1 MESKH
6 KTIAFIPL
14 RGGSRSI
21 PLKNIKEMNGR
32 PLVYWVLDAAVG
44 CGLIDEVCVCTD
56 SDIIKNKIDE
66 YRELYRNNLD
76 TGKLLCIGRSAQS
89 ASDTASTEM
98 AMLEFAAHYDF
109 QNIVLIQATSPML
122 TERDLTGAL
131 NIYRE
136 GSFDSLLSVVRQKRF
151 IWRQEGGGRAFPMN
165 YDPLKRPRRQ
175 EFSGYLVENG
185 AFYITSR
192 GLLLSSKCRIS
203 GNTGYYE
210 MDDESYFEID
220 ENSDWIIA
228 EQLLKKRTKSS
239 DLMERIKKIKL
250 LAMDCDGVL
259 TDGGMYYTEA
269 GDEVKKF
276 NAKDGM
282 GIGLL
287 HKRGIITAVI
297 TGENTSIVT
306 SRAQKLGI
314 ENVFLG
320 CGDKLAAMKD
330 LLKEHGLTLD
340 EAAFIGDDINDIEL
354 LGNVGVSFS
363 VSDAMECVKSSV
375 DYVAAA
381 RGGQGAVREI
391 AEVIMGMP

>member
-21 PLKNIKEMNGR
+21 PFKNIKEMNGR
-32 PLVYWVLDAAVG
+32 PLVYWVLDAAAG
-44 CGLIDEVCVCTD
+44 CGLIDEVYVSTD
-56 SDIIKNKIDE
+56 SGIIKNKIDE
-66 YRELYRNNLD
+66 YKEIYRNNLD
-76 TGKLLCIGRSAQS
+76 EGKLLCIERSAGS

-122 TERDLTGAL
+122 TKGDLTGAL

-136 GSFDSLLSVVRQKRF
+136 GGFDSLLSVVRQKRF
-151 IWRQEGGGRAFPMN
+151 IWGQEEGGRAFPMN
-165 YDPLKRPRRQ
+165 YDPLKRPMRQ
-175 EFSGYLVENG
+175 QFEGYLVENG

-192 GLLLSSKCRIS
+192 ELLLSTECRIS
-203 GNTGYYE
+203 GNIGHYE
-210 MDDESYFEID
+210 MEDESYFEID
-220 ENSDWIIA
+220 EPSDWIIA
-228 EQLLKKRTKSS
+228 EQLLKKRSRSS
-239 DLMERIKKIKL
+239 DLAERIKKIKL

-259 TDGGMYYTEA
+259 TDGGMYYTKA
-269 GDEVKKF
+269 GDELKKF

-297 TGENTSIVT
+297 TGENTAIVT
-306 SRAQKLGI
+306 SRAKKLGI

-320 CGDKLAAMKD
+320 CGDKLTAMKQ
-330 LLKEHGLTLD
+330 LLKERGLTLD
-340 EAAFIGDDINDIEL
+340 EAAFIGDDINDTEL
-354 LGNVGVSFS
+354 LRNVGVSFS
-363 VSDAMECVKSSV
+363 VSDAMECVKSRV
-375 DYVAAA
+375 DYVTVAK
-381 RGGQGAVREI
+381 GGHGAVREA
-391 AEVIMGMP
+391 AELILGV